1 MRVGG
6 IYFRG
11 GIADTCVA
19 QVNVDMSDLVCI
31 SVDIRSEEPNRVK
44 EIVVV
49 FRQEYPYVE
58 MLFWSNSYFQ

>member
-19 QVNVDMSDLVCI
+19 QLNVDMSDLVCI
-31 SVDIRSEEPNRVK
+31 LVDIKREEPNRVK
-44 EIVVV
+44 GIVGF
-49 FRQEYPYVE
+49 FRQEYPYIE
-58 MLFWSNSYFQ
+58 MFFLVQ